1 MLTFPEWFPVLD
13 FLWISGKVSEVK
25 QRQTNKPT
33 NKITANFTN
42 KHINKQT
49 STVKV
54 LLKYMYTQIVS
65 FRME

>member
-33 NKITANFTN
+33 NKITS
-42 KHINKQT
+42 KQ
-49 STVKV
+49 
-54 LLKYMYTQIVS
+54 YQ
-65 FRME
+65 